1 MLSQELKSIYTVSD
15 RRRLLLDP
23 EYFSE
28 QLMKYYQ
35 PAYKSDCKILDTASR
50 CGVGKVLVQYL
61 DQNLW
66 MTEDDKN
73 TTAAELTKHC
83 SLSEQDAYRAVSFFS
98 YMMGWD
104 ETPPCEAPDPVQ
116 QYAPPQPAAPVQ
128 TYTPPE
134 PQVPVQQYTPP
145 QPQAPV
151 QQPASSISQPSV
163 SRSASGGLSSSVSR
177 MKAKLRT
184 NTASFRKADTFRKLS
199 VWHLVLCILHVV
211 LLVLMLSNASTGSKD
226 PFGMIGDA
234 IGMAVASSLIST
246 HLIFS
251 VIGAIFSFVGI
262 LIKTRWPYLVSA
274 IIDTVGCLFAINLF
288 FLAPIIGM
296 IAVGVFVLGYVT
308 FAKGKTP

>member
-35 PAYKSDCKILDTASR
+35 PAYKSDCKILDTVSR
-50 CGVGKVLVQYL
+50 CGIGKVLVQYL

-66 MTEDDKN
+66 MTEDDKT

-116 QYAPPQPAAPVQ
+116 QY
-128 TYTPPE
+128 
-134 PQVPVQQYTPP
+134 TPP

-151 QQPASSISQPSV
+151 QQPASSIPQPSA
-163 SRSASGGLSSSVSR
+163 SRPASGGLSSSVSR
-177 MKAKLRT
+177 MKVMI
-184 NTASFRKADTFRKLS
+184 TFKKP
-199 VWHLVLCILHVV
+199 LVLNVCI
-211 LLVLMLSNASTGSKD
+211 D
-226 PFGMIGDA
+226 FG
-234 IGMAVASSLIST
+234 
-246 HLIFS
+246 
-251 VIGAIFSFVGI
+251 
-262 LIKTRWPYLVSA
+262 
-274 IIDTVGCLFAINLF
+274 C
-288 FLAPIIGM
+288 
-296 IAVGVFVLGYVT
+296 
-308 FAKGKTP
+308 